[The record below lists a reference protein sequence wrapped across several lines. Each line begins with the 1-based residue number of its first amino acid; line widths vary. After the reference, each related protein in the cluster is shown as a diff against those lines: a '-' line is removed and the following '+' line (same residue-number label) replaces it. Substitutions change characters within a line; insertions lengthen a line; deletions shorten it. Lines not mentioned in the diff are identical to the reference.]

1 MPMAPA
7 KPMQLVWAAVTRAT
21 AEGPV
26 AGPQHKVPLDIAL
39 EAVTINAAYSIQM
52 DKRVGSI
59 EVGKDANLSI
69 LEQSP
74 YAVAPEKLK
83 DIAVWGT
90 MLEGR
95 VQPVSG
101 KLPKATPAVKGKAPL
116 KAASQ
121 DSEEAGRA
129 VVASLASLLEHKHQ
143 D

>member
-1 MPMAPA
+1 
-7 KPMQLVWAAVTRAT
+7 
-21 AEGPV
+21 
-26 AGPQHKVPLDIAL
+26 
-39 EAVTINAAYSIQM
+39 M

-69 LEQSP
+69 LDQSP

-95 VQPVSG
+95 VQPVNV
-101 KLPKATPAVKGKAPL
+101 KQVPRAAVKKTAAGGPQAVPL
-116 KAASQ
+116 MASSG
-121 DSEEAGRA
+121 DEAELAGA
-129 VVASLASLLEHKHQ
+129 TVASLTSLLTHRHS